1 MSNILCLK
9 SGIVLR
15 KPDIIAFLQVLIS
28 SIFWKISPRI
38 RKGNEGFVDCNTR
51 GSDFQILAIEADF
64 YYTILQFYKESRCL
78 SMYLSENISVRF
90 EVGLTL
96 L

>member
-1 MSNILCLK
+1 M
-9 SGIVLR
+9 
-15 KPDIIAFLQVLIS
+15 LIS
-28 SIFWKISPRI
+28 SILWKISPRI
-38 RKGNEGFVDCNTR
+38 RKGNEDFEVCNTR
-51 GSDFQILAIEADF
+51 GSDFKILAIEADF
-64 YYTILQFYKESRCL
+64 YYTILQFYKESQ

>member
-1 MSNILCLK
+1 MLK
-9 SGIVLR
+9 IWNFFKEIGYYCFFIGVNQFNSLEN
-15 KPDIIAFLQVLIS
+15 KSQNS
-28 SIFWKISPRI
+28 
-38 RKGNEGFVDCNTR
+38 EGERDFVVCNTR